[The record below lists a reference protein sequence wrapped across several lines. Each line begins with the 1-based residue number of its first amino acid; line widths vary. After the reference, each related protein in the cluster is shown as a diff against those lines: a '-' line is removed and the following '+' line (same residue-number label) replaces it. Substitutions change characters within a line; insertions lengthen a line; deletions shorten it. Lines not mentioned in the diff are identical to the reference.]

1 MTYCCGILVR
11 DGLVMIADTRTNAG
25 LDNVSTFRKLHIFS
39 KPGERI
45 MAIAS
50 AGNLAISQSVLS
62 TLTEGIEDPDT
73 GDVETLMNAPTM
85 FQAAQRIGRAIRL
98 VHATEGPALRSEDV
112 SFDVSFLFGG
122 QIKGSRMRL
131 FMVYTA
137 GNFIECTTDTPYL
150 QIGEH
155 KYGKPVLDR
164 AMHYDVELYEALKTG
179 LISMDSTMRS
189 NLGVGLPIDVLV
201 VRTDACEADLNHR
214 IEAGEPYFHDLRS
227 RWSAAL
233 RRRTRIFRDHPIN
246 PKQKQKTEGEETMA
260 DATNKIAIVTGAGT
274 GVGRAASLALMNA
287 GFTVVLAGR
296 RMEMLEETKKLGDNV
311 GKSLCVSADMTDPGS
326 IAALFAK
333 VMDTYGRLDV
343 LFNNAGM
350 GAPPVNFEDLS
361 LEQWQAVVNTNLTGP
376 FLCTQH
382 AFRIMKDQN
391 PRGGRIINNGS
402 ISAHAP
408 RPYSAA
414 YTSTKHA
421 ITGLTKASNLDG
433 RKYDIAVGQVDIGNA
448 ATPMTD
454 RMVAGPGVMQPDGTM
469 KHEPRMDAKAV
480 GDAVA
485 YMAGLPLDANV
496 LFMTV
501 MASKMPFVGRG

>member
-1 MTYCCGILVR
+1 
-11 DGLVMIADTRTNAG
+11 
-25 LDNVSTFRKLHIFS
+25 
-39 KPGERI
+39 
-45 MAIAS
+45 
-50 AGNLAISQSVLS
+50 
-62 TLTEGIEDPDT
+62 
-73 GDVETLMNAPTM
+73 
-85 FQAAQRIGRAIRL
+85 
-98 VHATEGPALRSEDV
+98 
-112 SFDVSFLFGG
+112 
-122 QIKGSRMRL
+122 
-131 FMVYTA
+131 
-137 GNFIECTTDTPYL
+137 
-150 QIGEH
+150 
-155 KYGKPVLDR
+155 
-164 AMHYDVELYEALKTG
+164 
-179 LISMDSTMRS
+179 
-189 NLGVGLPIDVLV
+189 
-201 VRTDACEADLNHR
+201 
-214 IEAGEPYFHDLRS
+214 
-227 RWSAAL
+227 
-233 RRRTRIFRDHPIN
+233 
-246 PKQKQKTEGEETMA
+246 MA

-350 GAPPVNFEDLS
+350 GAPPVNFEDLT

-408 RPYSAA
+408 RPFSAA

-433 RKYDIAVGQVDIGNA
+433 RMYDIAVGQVDIGNA

-469 KHEPRMDAKAV
+469 KQEPRMDAKAV

-501 MASKMPFVGRG
+501 MASKMPFVGTGVEPSVSGYRRTLPTRSAGLRHLPAINFR